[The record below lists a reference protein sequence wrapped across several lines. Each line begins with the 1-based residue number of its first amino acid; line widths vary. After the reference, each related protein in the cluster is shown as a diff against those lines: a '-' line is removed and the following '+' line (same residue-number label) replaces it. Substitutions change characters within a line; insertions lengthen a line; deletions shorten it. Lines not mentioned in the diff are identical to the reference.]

1 MKNMKKALG
10 VAMVIGAMAYCMV
23 PDLFAD
29 RKVSKDITDDP
40 EVLKDIAGRDIDDPE
55 VLKENLNKLKAERD
69 RLMQRLSIPMPSLE
83 TYQLLSVRLNQL
95 NQTIRLTER
104 RLADV

>member
-1 MKNMKKALG
+1 MKIKKAIG
-10 VAMVIGAMAYCMV
+10 VAMVIGAMAYCMI
-23 PDLFAD
+23 PDIFAD
-29 RKVSKDITDDP
+29 RKVSKEITDDP

-69 RLMQRLSIPMPSLE
+69 RLMQRLSIQMPSLE

-104 RLADV
+104 RLSDV

>member
-1 MKNMKKALG
+1 MKFKRAIG
-10 VAMVIGAMAYCMV
+10 TAMVIGAMAYCLV
-23 PDLFAD
+23 PNALVD
-29 RKVSKDITDDP
+29 RKVSKDIGDDP
-40 EVLKDIAGRDIDDPE
+40 LKDIPDRDIDDPE
-55 VLKENLNKLKAERD
+55 VLAESLNKLKAERD

-104 RLADV
+104 RLSDV